1 VIGARS
7 LPVYFRH
14 ALSLAVLAAFAGC
27 GEEQVPA
34 PKFSPQAAAAKA
46 LQDLDANQDQ
56 LLESKEL
63 EPAPGLAALL
73 KTGDTNGDGKLDAA
87 EIRGRIGQFV
97 SDNVAYLPVRF
108 HVFLD
113 GQPLDNAKVQLLP
126 EPCLQEA
133 VVSAEG
139 VTNAEGIAA
148 PLTDKPELGGVQCG
162 IYRISISK
170 QEGGTELI
178 PSHYNQKTTLGLE
191 LWLGNREAER
201 PIVLQLSSTAP
212 AS

>member
-1 VIGARS
+1 MNLARR
-7 LPVYFRH
+7 LPIHGHYSP
-14 ALSLAVLAAFAGC
+14 ALFALAALLGC
-27 GEEQVPA
+27 GEERIAV
-34 PKFSPQAAAAKA
+34 PKFSPAKA
-46 LQDLDANQDQ
+46 AERALQELDANQDEV
-56 LLESKEL
+56 LDSAEL
-63 EPAPGLAALL
+63 KPAPGLAALL
-73 KTGDTNGDGKLDAA
+73 KTGDANNDGKLDAA
-87 EIRGRIGQFV
+87 EIRGRIAQFV

-108 HVFLD
+108 QIFLD
-113 GQPLDNAKVQLLP
+113 GQPLENAQVQLLP

-139 VTNAEGIAA
+139 VSNAEGIAA

-170 QEGGTELI
+170 QEGSTELI
-178 PSHYNQKTTLGLE
+178 PPHYNQKTTLGLE
-191 LWLGNREAER
+191 LSLGNREAER